1 MLQEHI
7 LYTVQEVAE
16 WLEEQFLWA
25 LDCYRAE
32 REENDKMTRCS
43 KGISTL
49 LDHNFREKKLQH
61 ISSSSFVLILYMNKF
76 ILKDQYF

>member
-32 REENDKMTRCS
+32 REENDKMT
-43 KGISTL
+43 I
-49 LDHNFREKKLQH
+49 EKMQLFKHMLFYQNVK
-61 ISSSSFVLILYMNKF
+61 IKMK
-76 ILKDQYF
+76 